1 MKKSITLLL
10 AMIAMSANAQF
21 LFRVSGNQLKEPS
34 YIMGSIHTIRD
45 TVIEKMPAYL
55 EAEAKCK
62 QFYNEIDVTD
72 TIAAK
77 STLTLSPKIETLPD
91 GKNIMD
97 LMNKDQIELLD
108 MRFKETVYKNFTD
121 STMKDFWDKKPAT
134 IATALIGIIALQ
146 EQLKNDRLDE
156 WGTKFTAR
164 IDYTCLKRAKD
175 RGLKVGQLE
184 EMKTHKS
191 YLDTIM
197 SAINDTTMTIDS
209 LMTFLMNLDECR
221 QLIANDLQKTG
232 QLIKYWY
239 NGDYDS
245 LTKDDIFVK
254 HVNSMTVLIKERNLK
269 WLPIMQTAMNEAPT
283 MFIFGAL
290 HLIGDNGI
298 IKELRNK
305 GYTVEQI
312 PSRVD

>member
-1 MKKSITLLL
+1 M
-10 AMIAMSANAQF
+10 
-21 LFRVSGNQLKEPS
+21 
-34 YIMGSIHTIRD
+34 
-45 TVIEKMPAYL
+45 
-55 EAEAKCK
+55 
-62 QFYNEIDVTD
+62 
-72 TIAAK
+72 
-77 STLTLSPKIETLPD
+77 
-91 GKNIMD
+91 
-97 LMNKDQIELLD
+97 
-108 MRFKETVYKNFTD
+108 
-121 STMKDFWDKKPAT
+121 
-134 IATALIGIIALQ
+134 
-146 EQLKNDRLDE
+146 
-156 WGTKFTAR
+156 
-164 IDYTCLKRAKD
+164 
-175 RGLKVGQLE
+175 GQLE

-209 LMTFLMNLDECR
+209 LMTFLKNLDERR

-245 LTKDDIFVK
+245 LTKDDTFVK
-254 HVNSMTVLIKERNLK
+254 HVNSMTVLIKERNLI
-269 WLPIMQTAMNEAPT
+269 WLPIMQNAMNEAPT